1 MNFGLYRYMKM
12 KSLNHQVSHSQ
23 VKGLSKAFGF
33 LNVNVKPDC
42 DFKCKFTATQKTEIN
57 YQLKPKPNDYNSRGQ
72 QF

>member
-1 MNFGLYRYMKM
+1 MNCGLYRYMKM

-33 LNVNVKPDC
+33 LNVNVKPD
-42 DFKCKFTATQKTEIN
+42 FKCKFTATQKTEIN